1 MSRNFTYASRHH
13 PCPVCQHDHGC
24 KIFDDGKVW
33 CLRITNHHDTPP
45 NYRIIGWLS
54 NGMGASLV
62 PRNDYDEAEYRH
74 KRKKQEEKLQR
85 RQQRQLSSLSIEQ
98 RDMAIRRMH
107 SQIGLSRSV
116 RLLLKQTRGMT
127 DEQIDRGL

>member
-1 MSRNFTYASRHH
+1 MKHNWHF
-13 PCPVCQHDHGC
+13 
-24 KIFDDGKVW
+24 
-33 CLRITNHHDTPP
+33 TNHHDTPP
-45 NYRIIGWLS
+45 NYRIVGWLN

-98 RDMAIRRMH
+98 RDRAIRRMH
-107 SQIGLSRSV
+107 SQIGLSRSA
-116 RLLLKQTRGMT
+116 RP
-127 DEQIDRGL
+127 